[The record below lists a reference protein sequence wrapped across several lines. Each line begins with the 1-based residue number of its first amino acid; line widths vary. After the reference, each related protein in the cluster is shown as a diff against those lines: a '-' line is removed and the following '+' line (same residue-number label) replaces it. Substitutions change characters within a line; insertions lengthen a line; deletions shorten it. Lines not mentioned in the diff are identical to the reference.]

1 MIQFP
6 GISTQSIWRTAIAVV
21 AALAMSAGV
30 NIFGQSAPYK
40 FDLGVDL
47 GMTGYI
53 GDANRANFMKHPG
66 FDGQLSFRYIPDTR
80 WAIRAIAS
88 GMSLSGNTADMYNVL
103 PDLAEYSFSS
113 MVYSIEGRAEFNF
126 FPYGIGE
133 TYKRLRRWSPYLT
146 VGLGACLSSSGGNTS
161 VAPMIPMGAGV
172 RYKIKERLNI
182 GIEFT
187 FTKAFSDH
195 IDGKD
200 LADLNQIKTA
210 FYKNTDWIS
219 RLTIGV
225 SYEFGKRCETCHYVD

>member
-1 MIQFP
+1 
-6 GISTQSIWRTAIAVV
+6 
-21 AALAMSAGV
+21 
-30 NIFGQSAPYK
+30 
-40 FDLGVDL
+40 
-47 GMTGYI
+47 
-53 GDANRANFMKHPG
+53 
-66 FDGQLSFRYIPDTR
+66 
-80 WAIRAIAS
+80 
-88 GMSLSGNTADMYNVL
+88 
-103 PDLAEYSFSS
+103 
-113 MVYSIEGRAEFNF
+113 
-126 FPYGIGE
+126 
-133 TYKRLRRWSPYLT
+133 
-146 VGLGACLSSSGGNTS
+146 
-161 VAPMIPMGAGV
+161 MIPMGAGV

>member
-1 MIQFP
+1 M
-6 GISTQSIWRTAIAVV
+6 TRNAWRTALAVV
-21 AALAMSAGV
+21 AVLCISFGV
-30 NIFGQSAPYK
+30 NLSAQSAPYK

-47 GMTGYI
+47 GLSGYI
-53 GDANRANFMKHPG
+53 GDANRSNFLKHPG

-88 GMSLSGNTADMYNVL
+88 GLSLSGNTADMSNVL
-103 PDLAEYSFSS
+103 PDMGQHSFSA
-113 MVYSIEGRAEFNF
+113 MVYSLEGRAEFNF

-146 VGLGACLSSSGGNTS
+146 IGLGACLSSAGGNTS
-161 VAPMIPMGAGV
+161 VAPMIPMGFGFK
-172 RYKIKERLNI
+172 YKIKERLNV

-187 FTKAFSDH
+187 FTKTFSDH

-225 SYEFGKRCETCHYVD
+225 YYEFGKRCETCHYVD

>member
-1 MIQFP
+1 MKSAFYHSPEALRRICL
-6 GISTQSIWRTAIAVV
+6 ILLAV
-21 AALAMSAGV
+21 LCAGV
-30 NIFGQSAPYK
+30 GNAYAQAAPYK

-47 GMTGYI
+47 GMSGYI
-53 GDANRANFMKHPG
+53 GDANRSNFMSHPG

-80 WAIRAIAS
+80 WAIRGIAS
-88 GMSLSGNTADMYNVL
+88 GMGLSGNTADMSNVL
-103 PDLAEYSFSS
+103 PDMAEHSFTAS
-113 MVYSIEGRAEFNF
+113 VYSLEARAEFNF
-126 FPYGIGE
+126 FAYGIGE

-146 VGLGACLSSSGGNTS
+146 LGVGACLSSAGGNTA
-161 VAPMIPMGAGV
+161 VAPMIPVGAGV
-172 RYKIKERLNI
+172 RYKIKERWNL
-182 GIEFT
+182 GVEFT
-187 FTKAFSDH
+187 FTKTFSDH

>member
-1 MIQFP
+1 
-6 GISTQSIWRTAIAVV
+6 
-21 AALAMSAGV
+21 
-30 NIFGQSAPYK
+30 
-40 FDLGVDL
+40 
-47 GMTGYI
+47 
-53 GDANRANFMKHPG
+53 MKHPG

-88 GMSLSGNTADMYNVL
+88 GMSLSGNTADMNNVL
-103 PDLAEYSFSS
+103 PDMAEYSFSS